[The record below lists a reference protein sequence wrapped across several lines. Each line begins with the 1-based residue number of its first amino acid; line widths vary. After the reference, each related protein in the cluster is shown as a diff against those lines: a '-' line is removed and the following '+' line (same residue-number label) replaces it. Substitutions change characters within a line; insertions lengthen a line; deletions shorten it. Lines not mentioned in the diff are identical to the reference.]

1 MNMQQAI
8 KMTAAETALVDAYTA
23 QIGDLPGDGAVLSL
37 RDTLVHELKT
47 AGLPTRRVESWH
59 YTDLRTLLRAVPS
72 ADPSAFADR
81 VDPIVAGSTVLSVRN
96 GEADLKS
103 LPEGITSRS
112 YTESLLDGSAAA
124 GLAVLGSDDAIGRIN
139 GGLVRGGLEIA
150 VGEGVELEAPL
161 EIQVA
166 QSHGQAH
173 TRFPVSFG
181 AGSKATVLERH
192 LSTNGDASFV
202 SSVSDVT
209 LAEGADVIWIILQQ
223 QGPADT
229 HLGQIRFVL
238 GKNAKLHVFVINAG
252 GRLVRQELHG
262 RASGEG
268 ADLTLRGI
276 NLLGGE
282 SHTDVTFT
290 LSHDV
295 PHTTSS
301 EIIRNVVFDRAK
313 GVFQG
318 KILVAQDAQ
327 KTDAKMSCNTLL
339 LSDDADFSA
348 KPELEI
354 FADDVQCGHGATVI
368 DIDHTQ
374 LFYLL
379 SRGIPEK
386 KARAMLV
393 NAFVAEIVE
402 ELEDDEAL
410 VEALE
415 GVISAWLEKHA

>member
-8 KMTAAETALVDAYTA
+8 KMTAAESALVDAYTA

-37 RDTLVHELKT
+37 RDTLVHELRT
-47 AGLPTRRVESWH
+47 AGLPTRRVEAWH
-59 YTDLRTLLRAVPS
+59 YTDLRTLLRSVPA
-72 ADPSAFADR
+72 ADSTAFSER
-81 VDPIVAGSTVLSVRN
+81 VDAIVPGSSVLSVRN
-96 GEADLKS
+96 GQAELKT
-103 LPEGITSRS
+103 LPEGVTARS
-112 YTESLLDGSAAA
+112 YSESLIDGSAAA
-124 GLAVLGSDDAIGRIN
+124 GLAVLGADDAIGRIN
-139 GGLVRGGLEIA
+139 GGLVRGGLDIA
-150 VGEGVELEAPL
+150 VAEGAELKAPV
-161 EIQVA
+161 EIQVV

-181 AGSKATVLERH
+181 AGAKATVIERH
-192 LSTNGDASFV
+192 LSTSAEPSFV

-229 HLGQIRFVL
+229 HLGQIRFDL
-238 GKNAKLHVFVINAG
+238 GKDAKLHLFVINAG
-252 GRLVRQELHG
+252 GKLVRQELHG
-262 RASGEG
+262 KASGEG
-268 ADLTLRGI
+268 ADVTLRGI
-276 NLLGGE
+276 NLLGGD

-290 LSHDV
+290 LAHDV
-295 PHTTSS
+295 PHSTSS

-318 KILVAQDAQ
+318 KILVAKDAQ

-339 LSDDADFSA
+339 LSDEADFSA

-354 FADDVQCGHGATVI
+354 FADDVQCGHGATVA

-379 SRGIPEK
+379 SRGIPEN
-386 KARAMLV
+386 KARAMLI

-402 ELEDDEAL
+402 ELEEDEAL

>member
-37 RDTLVHELKT
+37 RDMLVDELKT

-81 VDPIVAGSTVLSVRN
+81 VDPIVPGSSVLSVRN
-96 GEADLKS
+96 GQADLKS
-103 LPEGITSRS
+103 VPEGIAARS
-112 YTESLLDGSAAA
+112 YTESLIDGSAVA
-124 GLAVLGSDDAIGRIN
+124 GLAVLGADDAIGRIN
-139 GGLVRGGLEIA
+139 GGLVRGGLEITIA
-150 VGEGVELEAPL
+150 EGAEFQAPI

-173 TRFPVSFG
+173 TRFPISFG
-181 AGSKATVLERH
+181 AGSKATVIERH
-192 LSTNGDASFV
+192 LSTNAEASFV

-209 LAEGADVIWIILQQ
+209 LAEGADVIWIIVQQ

-229 HLGQIRFVL
+229 HLGQIRFDL
-238 GKNAKLHVFVINAG
+238 GKNAKLHLFVINAG
-252 GRLVRQELHG
+252 GKLVRQELHG

-290 LSHDV
+290 LTHAV

-301 EIIRNVVFDRAK
+301 EIIRNVIFDRAR

-318 KILVAQDAQ
+318 KILVAKDAQ
-327 KTDAKMSCNTLL
+327 KTDAKMACNTLL
-339 LSDDADFSA
+339 LSDEADMSA

-354 FADDVQCGHGATVI
+354 FADDVQCGHGATVA

-374 LFYLL
+374 LFYMLA
-379 SRGIPEK
+379 RGIPEK

>member
-47 AGLPTRRVESWH
+47 AGLPTRRVEAWH
-59 YTDLRTLLRAVPS
+59 YTDLRTLLRAVPA
-72 ADPSAFADR
+72 ADPTAFADR
-81 VDPIVAGSTVLSVRN
+81 VEPVVPGSSVLSVRN
-96 GEADLKS
+96 GQADIKS
-103 LPEGITSRS
+103 VPEHLTARS
-112 YTESLLDGSAAA
+112 YTESLLDGSAVA
-124 GLAVLGSDDAIGRIN
+124 GLSVLARTMRS
-139 GGLVRGGLEIA
+139 
-150 VGEGVELEAPL
+150 
-161 EIQVA
+161 
-166 QSHGQAH
+166 
-173 TRFPVSFG
+173 
-181 AGSKATVLERH
+181 AGSMAASCAADWKSPSPPALRSKLRSKSRCSESWSGAYA
-192 LSTNGDASFV
+192 LSGFLRRRRESDRDRAPSFDECRAELRF
-202 SSVSDVT
+202 SVSDVT
-209 LAEGADVIWIILQQ
+209 LADGADVIWIILQQ

-229 HLGQIRFVL
+229 HLGQIRFDL
-238 GKNAKLHVFVINAG
+238 GKDAKLHLFVINAG
-252 GRLVRQELHG
+252 GKLVRQELHG

-268 ADLTLRGI
+268 SDLTLRGI
-276 NLLGGE
+276 NLLGGD
-282 SHTDVTFT
+282 SHTDLTFT

-379 SRGIPEK
+379 ARGIPEN

-415 GVISAWLEKHA
+415 GIVAAWLEKHA